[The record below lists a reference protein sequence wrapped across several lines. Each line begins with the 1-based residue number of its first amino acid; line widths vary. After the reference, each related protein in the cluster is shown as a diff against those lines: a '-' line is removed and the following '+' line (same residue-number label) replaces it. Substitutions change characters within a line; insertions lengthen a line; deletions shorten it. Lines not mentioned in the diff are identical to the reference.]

1 MSPRCRGDPLVNV
14 AGRLTGRVLSVA
26 VLLAALATVAIEL
39 RHYTSAGKWLRPS
52 EEAQPQYAGLL
63 ERDGA
68 STMLVL
74 LARVVFRRHAKLH
87 TVDVA
92 VHGQRLGGRG
102 SASSVD
108 EPPAARC

>member
-1 MSPRCRGDPLVNV
+1 
-14 AGRLTGRVLSVA
+14 
-26 VLLAALATVAIEL
+26 
-39 RHYTSAGKWLRPS
+39 
-52 EEAQPQYAGLL
+52 
-63 ERDGA
+63 
-68 STMLVL
+68 MLVL